1 MSVSDKNFESLTQK
15 FAGTLLEHLDA
26 LKGSKQVLL
35 LADDKAPFLS
45 FELPITKLQKLLS
58 AQVMV
63 LQKKGKTHINALVMD
78 GIITQRLVDLV
89 NETDISIVV
98 AEKMGALP
106 RKDAAANLYTR
117 RDLEILSGKA
127 GIEVKPSP
135 RHSALTARKL
145 RTLWKEAAPEEWK
158 ELEKIDKDAEV
169 KDYCEK
175 GIWDIAGLR
184 DDLKLMREKL
194 GKKVKPSPVPKAAAP
209 RKVTEKRKVRK
220 KEKRTAASLD
230 IGNGIS
236 QMQELKEL
244 VEMKKEGL
252 IDDKE
257 FKHMKKEIMGK

>member
-1 MSVSDKNFESLTQK
+1 M
-15 FAGTLLEHLDA
+15 
-26 LKGSKQVLL
+26 
-35 LADDKAPFLS
+35 
-45 FELPITKLQKLLS
+45 
-58 AQVMV
+58 
-63 LQKKGKTHINALVMD
+63 
-78 GIITQRLVDLV
+78 
-89 NETDISIVV
+89 
-98 AEKMGALP
+98 
-106 RKDAAANLYTR
+106 
-117 RDLEILSGKA
+117 SGKP
-127 GIEVKPSP
+127 GIKVKPSP
-135 RHSALTARKL
+135 QRSALTVREW

-169 KDYCEK
+169 ADYCEK

-194 GKKVKPSPVPKAAAP
+194 RIKVKPSPVPKAAAP

-257 FKHMKKEIMGK
+257 FKHMKKEIMGNESG